1 MSHAEDDSLPS
12 LSTMSEMSVE
22 AITEEELSEALQAGK
37 LMTKNVS
44 FCVASHALTG
54 LTAAQ
59 LSNGREWGFKL
70 ATLATTPAER
80 ARWRMTSTPLNEK
93 PSRRP
98 PVALCQQLFA
108 LSALSLHFS
117 PFWYPLHAFSSVS
130 SGCLAWIRLRS
141 C

>member
-54 LTAAQ
+54 LTTAQ
-59 LSNGREWGFKL
+59 LSNGPEWGFKL

-80 ARWRMTSTPLNEK
+80 AR
-93 PSRRP
+93 
-98 PVALCQQLFA
+98 
-108 LSALSLHFS
+108 
-117 PFWYPLHAFSSVS
+117 
-130 SGCLAWIRLRS
+130 
-141 C
+141 